1 MRTAINII
9 GLAVLAGGFI
19 LGAVYGNGLVSF
31 PMIAAA
37 VGILGTV
44 NEIEIQ

>member
-9 GLAVLAGGFI
+9 GLALLAGGFI
-19 LGAVYGNGLVSF
+19 LTAVCGNGLIGF

-37 VGILGTV
+37 VGIFGTA
-44 NEIEIQ
+44 NEIEIR